1 MCVGGGR
8 AEACGSHVGGT
19 THAEWEVY
27 LIGCGEEEGQFWL
40 NEEPVLGHRV
50 GGGAGVGQV
59 CVCVCVCVH
68 ARTHVCFNHHYGL
81 VMIQI
86 HQTYGVL
93 IFWLI
98 LAVFCVRPL

>member
-1 MCVGGGR
+1 MCMGRGKGRQVIVCVGGGR

-50 GGGAGVGQV
+50 GGGQVLDRCV
-59 CVCVCVCVH
+59 CVCVCVCTH
-68 ARTHVCFNHHYGL
+68 ARTCVSITI
-81 VMIQI
+81 M
-86 HQTYGVL
+86 VL
-93 IFWLI
+93 L
-98 LAVFCVRPL
+98 